1 MIMIQRNVMILCHV
15 CVMEP
20 SGFARFDHHARDASS
35 TWMDQPNIRMLTG
48 N

>member
-1 MIMIQRNVMILCHV
+1 MIMIQRNVMILCPV
-15 CVMEP
+15 CVMKP
-20 SGFARFDHHARDASS
+20 SGFAIFDHNTRDASS